1 MNKKMENRQ
10 VWFVTG
16 ASKGL
21 GLTLV
26 QQLLADGFSVAATS
40 RNVADLQSAVNDP
53 DGRFLPLAV
62 DLKDQESVR
71 QGIVKT
77 VDTFGHIDIIV
88 NNAGFG
94 QVGGLEE
101 LSDEEV
107 RESFDVNVFGSLN
120 VIRHAMPFLRAQRSG
135 HIFNIASIG
144 GFTGS
149 FPGFGIYCATKFAVV
164 GFTEALAEEV
174 KRFGVHVT
182 AVQPGYFRTQFLSSG
197 SLATPRHEI
206 AEYREVRDVQALHQ
220 NEINGAQAGDPAK
233 AADVMIRMTQVP
245 NPPVHLFLGRDAYDL
260 ANAKIDMLRK
270 NMEEWEEIATAT
282 AFEVA

>member
-1 MNKKMENRQ
+1 MENRK

-26 QQLLADGFSVAATS
+26 QKLLADGFAVAATS
-40 RNVADLQSAVNDP
+40 RNITDLKSAITGHN
-53 DGRFLPLAV
+53 GNFLPLAV
-62 DLKDQESVR
+62 DLKDQENVR
-71 QGIVKT
+71 NAIAET
-77 VDTFGHIDIIV
+77 VQTFGHIDVIV

-94 QVGGLEE
+94 QLGSLEE
-101 LSDEEV
+101 LSDAEA

-120 VIRHAMPFLRAQRSG
+120 VIRHAMPYLRAQQSG
-135 HIFNIASIG
+135 HVFNIASIG
-144 GFTGS
+144 GFTGA

-164 GFTEALAEEV
+164 GFSEALAEEV

-197 SLATPRHEI
+197 SLATPSHEI
-206 AEYREVRDVQALHQ
+206 AEYREVRDVQAMHQ
-220 NEINGAQAGDPAK
+220 HEINGAQAGDPEK
-233 AADVMIRMTQVP
+233 AAQVMIRMTQVA

-260 ANAKIDMLRK
+260 ANAKIDLLRQ
-270 NMEEWEEIATAT
+270 NLEQWEDIATAT
-282 AFEVA
+282 AFQAENA